1 MAEISKEYGTALFML
16 SCEQNRQTEFEKGLE
31 TLADAFRENPAYLT
45 FLSSRS
51 IPMKERLTAIK
62 QAFSSRV
69 PEEIVSYLQLLC
81 EKGRIEFFHASAL
94 EFKKLLDAS
103 CKVQMAKITSAVPL
117 TEDEKNRL
125 RKKLEAMEDKTVNME
140 FFVDASILGGVIVE
154 IGGKVLD
161 GSLRNRLRDIKDVMN
176 R

>member
-16 SCEQNRQTEFEKGLE
+16 SCEQNRQKEFEKGLDM
-31 TLADAFRENPAYLT
+31 LAHAFHENPAYLA

-62 QAFSSRV
+62 QAFSAHV

-103 CKVQMAKITSAVPL
+103 LKVQVAKITSAVPL

-125 RKKLEAMEDKTVNME
+125 RKKLEAMENKTVNME
-140 FFVDASILGGVIVE
+140 FFIDASMLGGVIVE
-154 IGGKVLD
+154 IGGKILD